1 MTSPRLLAHLGAL
14 GLIVGA
20 CAPANSDTGS
30 PTGGASATGGKTA
43 ASGGAIG
50 SGTGGDPGTGGDTGT
65 GGLVG
70 TGGET
75 GSGGAAVGTGGRGTG
90 GGAGAGMASGGAG
103 GQVSGGGSTGTG
115 PSCPMGVGFCDDFE
129 SYAEGTSPGAAAA
142 GRWMAVRMG
151 TGTTL
156 AVDSMQAYSG
166 SKALHITGKNLTGG
180 VSATGSTVVISSKPG
195 DPAFA
200 GSPTTGYVRFMM
212 FLKTYTQT
220 QGSMNHN
227 RMVRIGN
234 DTIDSLSNPMGY
246 AIDLHYHQPAH
257 FKLEQFNDVYYTDS
271 DPMPLLGKW
280 VCWEY
285 QVGPDKTA
293 HVWMNG
299 TEVKGTL
306 PSKWATQTV
315 KFSKLTIGFESYTA
329 LPEVELWYDDVAFDA
344 TKRVGCPAAK

>member
-1 MTSPRLLAHLGAL
+1 MKTPRLLAHLGVL
-14 GLIVGA
+14 GIIIGGCTPPDNA
-20 CAPANSDTGS
+20 DTGGPKHGS
-30 PTGGASATGGKTA
+30 GGASATGGTPA
-43 ASGGAIG
+43 TSGGANG
-50 SGTGGDPGTGGDTGT
+50 TGGVTGTGGDSGTGGLEGTGGQ
-65 GGLVG
+65 
-70 TGGET
+70 T
-75 GSGGAAVGTGGRGTG
+75 GSGGAVG
-90 GGAGAGMASGGAG
+90 SGGAG
-103 GQVSGGGSTGTG
+103 SGGRGGGGMPPATGGAGGGSVSGTSAG
-115 PSCPMGVGFCDDFE
+115 CTAGIGFCDDFE

-151 TGTTL
+151 QGTTI

-166 SKALHITGKNLTGG
+166 SKALHITGLNLAGG
-180 VSATGSTVVISSKPG
+180 RGATVVISTKPG

-220 QGSMNHN
+220 QGGMNHN
-227 RMVRIGN
+227 RMVRIGD
-234 DTIDSLSNPMGY
+234 DTIDSLTNPQGY

-306 PSKWATQTV
+306 PAKWATQTV
-315 KFSKLTIGFESYTA
+315 KFSKMTIGFESYTA
-329 LPEVELWYDDVAFDA
+329 LPAVELWYDDVAFDA